1 MINKNGDCVLKC
13 DNAIIAVGMKP
24 NREEAF
30 KLYGIADGTMMFG
43 DCEKLGQVVGA
54 TNDAYFIAANI

>member
-1 MINKNGDCVLKC
+1 
-13 DNAIIAVGMKP
+13 MKP

-30 KLYGIADGTMMFG
+30 KLYGIADETMMFG

-54 TNDAYFIAANI
+54 TNDAYFIAAKYNRRKIK